1 MIATKPPT
9 QREIATT
16 CTTKDPIARA
26 CEPLDAE
33 WLSKTGAMI
42 AARLSKSSAFAP
54 ATPLMRAT
62 IVATSSA
69 RQSCANIYLP
79 SVICEIKERIDV
91 GSKAPDRSVPRIF
104 ANVATIEIP
113 VAIAQASA
121 ANEVMFLKAL
131 ALSPSF
137 PSTSFKKKAM
147 ARSKPIV
154 VMPAARDKNL
164 LISSKFIAR

>member
-1 MIATKPPT
+1 MAS
-9 QREIATT
+9 
-16 CTTKDPIARA
+16 A

-69 RQSCANIYLP
+69 KQSWVNIYLP

-91 GSKAPDRSVPRIF
+91 GSKAPDKSVPRIF
-104 ANVATIEIP
+104 AKVATINVP
-113 VAIAQASA
+113 VVIAQISA
-121 ANEVMFLKAL
+121 AIEVVFLKAL
-131 ALSPSF
+131 AVSPSF